1 MSRPPSGRRAKTIRE
16 IRLTRIAE
24 RSETRTSRAAAP
36 LTHPKVAA
44 YGRCID
50 KSARIE
56 QIRAELDY
64 LRQKRDLYRAKSY
77 GPRTTS
83 PERMRELDR
92 AVAQAEERLA
102 NARHG

>member
-1 MSRPPSGRRAKTIRE
+1 M
-16 IRLTRIAE
+16 
-24 RSETRTSRAAAP
+24 
-36 LTHPKVAA
+36 
-44 YGRCID
+44 
-50 KSARIE
+50 ARIE

-64 LRQKRDLYRAKSY
+64 LRQKRDLYRAKRY

-102 NARHG
+102 HAQRGD